1 VTFICYLTNLPDQIR
16 HVVGVKVFLASSER
30 GSSNLHDNRFA
41 HSPLITPART
51 GTKSACRDWL
61 MEIVEQRMEAAQ
73 KQLSFR
79 QFIFSLRQ
87 PIGEAE
93 GSLFGF

>member
-1 VTFICYLTNLPDQIR
+1 
-16 HVVGVKVFLASSER
+16 
-30 GSSNLHDNRFA
+30 
-41 HSPLITPART
+41 
-51 GTKSACRDWL
+51 

-87 PIGEAE
+87 PIGEAKD
-93 GSLFGF
+93 SLFGF